1 MTKNIERLLL
11 RGLVLLII
19 GTAFFCRA
27 QVALPLIA
35 NGEKKPILHSSTVEW
50 KGAAYLVVEVAPEAL
65 QFFLENKAQ
74 EKFRSFENLDN
85 YLKKQ
90 DEELLFAMNGGMY
103 LPTQDNEPQ
112 GLYIERGIV
121 RKALEPLTKHR
132 PIKTN
137 FYLHPNGVFFIQKNG
152 QAVVQSNAA
161 FQAAY
166 PSKKYEQLRYAT
178 QSGPMLVINK
188 QLHPAFTPHSNNI
201 HLRNAVG
208 ILPNGKVA
216 LVLSKKRVC
225 FHDIATFF
233 RDQLGCEHALYLDGF
248 VSRVYYPALED
259 YQEQQ
264 QGNFGVIIGVTNK

>member
-11 RGLVLLII
+11 RGLLLLII
-19 GTAFFCRA
+19 GTVFFCRA
-27 QVALPLIA
+27 QTLSPLTE
-35 NGEKKPILHSSTVEW
+35 NEEKEPILYSSTVEW

-65 QFFLENKAQ
+65 QFFLENKAK
-74 EKFRSFENLDN
+74 EKFRSFESLDN
-85 YLKKQ
+85 YLKDQ
-90 DEELLFAMNGGMY
+90 GQELLFAMNGGMY
-103 LPTQDNEPQ
+103 LPAQDNEPQ

-137 FYLHPNGVFFIQKNG
+137 FYLHPNGVFYIQKDG
-152 QAVVQSNAA
+152 QAVVQSNTA

-166 PSKKYEQLRYAT
+166 PSKEYEQLQYTT
-178 QSGPMLVINK
+178 QSGPMLVLNK
-188 QLHPAFTPHSNNI
+188 QLHPAFTPNSNNI
-201 HLRNAVG
+201 HFRNAVG
-208 ILPNGKVA
+208 ILPNGNVV
-216 LVLSKKRVC
+216 LVLSKKRIC
-225 FHDIATFF
+225 FHDMATLF
-233 RDQLGCEHALYLDGF
+233 RDQLGCANALYLDGF